1 MSSSE
6 TDKPRPSKHSNIMNG
21 EVDYATTFSKDD
33 STVLSKMNE
42 HLLDLIPGVLVES
55 EALKLSVEFNK

>member
-1 MSSSE
+1 
-6 TDKPRPSKHSNIMNG
+6 MNG